1 MTTLPGPEPAR
12 PRATMRDVA
21 ALAGVSL
28 KTVSRVVNGEP
39 GVSTDLVERVERAA
53 VQLDFRPN
61 LGARSLRRSDGRT
74 ATVGLVLENLANPF
88 SAALLRAVEDV
99 ATTRGVA
106 VLAGSID
113 RADERER
120 QLVAA
125 FASRRVDGLVVMPTA
140 ADQSYLM
147 LERRAGMSLVFV
159 DRPPHGLAADTVV
172 ASNTAGAREGT
183 EHLIAAGH
191 RAIAFLSDVSGISTG
206 QDRRQGFV
214 DAMAAAGRS
223 YRREHLVTGLTTMA
237 EAEAATAAL
246 LGSEHPPTAL
256 FTAQNLVTIGAVR
269 ALRAAGLQHQVAL
282 VGFDDVLLADLLEPG
297 ITVVA
302 QDPTSIGHL
311 AAQRLFARIDGDTSP
326 YVLEVVAT
334 RLVPRGSGEIAPS
347 QSV

>member
-1 MTTLPGPEPAR
+1 
-12 PRATMRDVA
+12 
-21 ALAGVSL
+21 
-28 KTVSRVVNGEP
+28 
-39 GVSTDLVERVERAA
+39 
-53 VQLDFRPN
+53 
-61 LGARSLRRSDGRT
+61 
-74 ATVGLVLENLANPF
+74 VGLVLENLANPF

>member
-1 MTTLPGPEPAR
+1 
-12 PRATMRDVA
+12 MRDVA

-28 KTVSRVVNGEP
+28 KTVSRVVNRES
-39 GVSTDLVERVERAA
+39 GVSADLVERVERAA

-61 LGARSLRRSDGRT
+61 LGARSLRRADGRT
-74 ATVGLVLENLANPF
+74 STVGLVLENLANPF

-99 ATTRGVA
+99 ATARGVA

-113 RADERER
+113 RAAERER

-159 DRPPHGLAADTVV
+159 DRPPHGLAADAVV
-172 ASNTAGAREGT
+172 AANAAGAREGT
-183 EHLIAAGH
+183 EHLIAHGH
-191 RAIAFLSDVSGISTG
+191 RTIAFLSDVAAISTG

-214 DAMAAAGRS
+214 DAMAEAGLS
-223 YRREHLVTGLTTMA
+223 YRPEHLVSGLTSIA
-237 EAEAATAAL
+237 EAEAATAVL
-246 LGSEHPPTAL
+246 LAGDDPPSAL

-269 ALRAAGLQHQVAL
+269 ALRAAGLQRRVAL

-326 YVLEVVAT
+326 YVLDVVET
-334 RLVPRGSGEIAPS
+334 RLILRGSGEIRPAA
-347 QSV
+347 